1 MSYTLGKTIFDTLP
15 VARLDL
21 KEGVFIG
28 GSGTTSINKGEILY
42 VPRLQIVTVEQAK
55 VSYVVPLAN
64 VRAIILK

>member
-1 MSYTLGKTIFDTLP
+1 MAYQLGKTSFDTLP

-28 GSGTTSINKGEILY
+28 GNGTTSINKGEILY
-42 VPRLQIVTVEQAK
+42 VPRLQIVTVTQAN